1 MAWYDFLNPFHAAG
15 EAINGVVGT
24 VTGIYDNA
32 ASLWGG
38 SSQQKFERHQSED
51 ARNFTHQENELQR
64 QFARQMWEDT
74 NAYNTPTAQKQRL
87 EQAGMNPYVNMENA
101 GTAQSVT
108 PAPGGSAS
116 ATTGTQGAAQIAQG
130 NAIASSQA
138 AKNMAEAERSREMLP
153 YDKNLSTSNKVL
165 ADFQGAKAY
174 QEAVGQ
180 ELQNAIVSAFG
191 MKEKELQIRDW
202 QVGLRYKLALAI
214 NEEQRRNVITQQIE
228 LLKKQINL
236 TDEQAK
242 QLHEYVTKYMANDY
256 YTQFGLRASEIH
268 ANEASAV
275 NSYASANEH
284 NATAESIRT
293 LTPYQAQQIAADTE
307 LKKAM
312 KKVTNLDF
320 SIRSKTRSAEV
331 MANLNEFNTRIKKNK
346 YVPALVKSQVDY
358 FVAQAYFSQQR
369 GDYEGVRAW
378 TDAINR
384 TADTVING
392 VNAYQGAKGGKG
404 KAPTPPMKMTPQNTN
419 TTGGSFP
426 YYNTSNGYNGPTL
439 WR

>member
-1 MAWYDFLNPFHAAG
+1 MAWYDFLNPFNAAG
-15 EAINGVVGT
+15 KVLSGT
-24 VTGIYDNA
+24 TGIATGIYDNV

-51 ARNFTHQENELQR
+51 ARNFAHQENALQR

-108 PAPGGSAS
+108 PAPGGSAT

-180 ELQNAIVSAFG
+180 ELQNAIVSAYG

-214 NEEQRRNVITQQIE
+214 NEEQRRNVITQQID

-293 LTPYQAQQIAADTE
+293 LTPYQAKQIAADTE

-312 KKVTNLDF
+312 KKVANLDF

-331 MANLNEFNTRIKKNK
+331 MANLNEFNTCIKKNK

-404 KAPTPPMKMTPQNTN
+404 KSPTPPMKMTPQNTN

>member
-1 MAWYDFLNPFHAAG
+1 MAWYDFLNP
-15 EAINGVVGT
+15 INTIVGT
-24 VTGIYDNA
+24 ATGIYDGV

-38 SSQQKFERHQSED
+38 SSQQKYERHLSED

-64 QFARQMWEDT
+64 QFARKMWEDS
-74 NAYNTPTAQKQRL
+74 NAYNSPTAQKQRL

-108 PAPGGSAS
+108 PAPGGSAN
-116 ATTGTQGAAQIAQG
+116 AYTVTQGAAQIAQG

-153 YDKNLSTSNKVL
+153 FDKQLSSSNKVL
-165 ADFQGAKAY
+165 ADFQASKAY

-180 ELQNAIVSAFG
+180 ELHNAIVNAFG
-191 MKEKELQIRDW
+191 MKEKSLQIQDW
-202 QVGLRYKLALAI
+202 QIGLRYKLALSI
-214 NEEQRRNVITQQIE
+214 NEEQRREVINQQID

-256 YTQFGLRASEIH
+256 FTQFGLRASEIH
-268 ANEASAV
+268 ANEAAAV

-293 LTPYQAQQIAADTE
+293 LTPYQAENIAADTE
-307 LKKAM
+307 LKKAY

-331 MANLNEFNTRIKKNK
+331 MANLNEFNTRIAKNK
-346 YVPALVKSQVDY
+346 YVPALVKAQVAY
-358 FVAQAYFSQQR
+358 YTSQAYFAQQR

-392 VNAYQGAKGGKG
+392 VNAYHGAKGGKGGKG
-404 KAPTPPMKMTPQNTN
+404 KAPTPPMKMTPKNTN

-426 YYNTSNGYNGPTL
+426 YYNSSNGYSGPTL
-439 WR
+439 WTQ

>member
-1 MAWYDFLNPFHAAG
+1 MAWYDVINPMTYVNAVTG
-15 EAINGVVGT
+15 LG
-24 VTGIYDNA
+24 TGIYDSV

-51 ARNFTHQENELQR
+51 ARNFTHQENALQR

-108 PAPGGSAS
+108 PAAGGSAG

-130 NAIASSQA
+130 NAIASSQF
-138 AKNMAEAERSREMLP
+138 AKNMTDAERSREMLP

-165 ADFQGAKAY
+165 ADFQGSKAY

-180 ELQNAIVSAFG
+180 ELQNAIVSAYG

-228 LLKKQINL
+228 LLKKQIKL
-236 TDEQAK
+236 TDEQGI

-256 YTQFGLRASEIH
+256 FTQFGLRSSEIH

-293 LTPYQAQQIAADTE
+293 LTPYQVQQIAADTE

-331 MANLNEFNTRIKKNK
+331 MANLNEFNTRINKNK
-346 YVPALVKSQVDY
+346 YIPALVKSQVSY
-358 FVAQAYFSQQR
+358 YTAQAYFAQQR

-384 TADTVING
+384 TAGTVIDG
-392 VNAYQGAKGGKG
+392 VNAYHGAKGGKG
-404 KAPTPPMKMTPQNTN
+404 KAPKPPMKMTPQNTN

-426 YYNTSNGYNGPTL
+426 YYNSSNGYNGPTL
-439 WR
+439 WQ